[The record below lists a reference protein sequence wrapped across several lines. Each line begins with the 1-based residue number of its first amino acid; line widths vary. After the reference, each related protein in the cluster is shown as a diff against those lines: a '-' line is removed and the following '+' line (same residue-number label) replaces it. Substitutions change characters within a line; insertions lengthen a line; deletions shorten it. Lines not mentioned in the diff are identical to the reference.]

1 MGIEGSSAN
10 AYWQAVGKIIQRD
23 FKRITKGAKDKINS
37 ALNYGYGILYGRVQ
51 YSLIKAGLNIYVSY
65 LHSLSEKP
73 TLVYDLIE
81 EFRTFIVDREII
93 AMINRNEKIKLND
106 DGYLD
111 NETKKNI
118 AKNIFERL
126 ATYTKYRDKQMKI
139 ENIILSQAYAL
150 KNAIVNNET
159 YKPFIGKY

>member
-1 MGIEGSSAN
+1 M
-10 AYWQAVGKIIQRD
+10 
-23 FKRITKGAKDKINS
+23 
-37 ALNYGYGILYGRVQ
+37 
-51 YSLIKAGLNIYVSY
+51 SY
-65 LHSLSEKP
+65 LHSTDNTKP

-81 EFRTFIVDREII
+81 EFRTFVVDREIV
-93 AMINRNEKIKLND
+93 AMINRDEKISLTN

-126 ATYTKYRDKQMKI
+126 STYTKYRNKQMKT

-150 KNAIVNNET
+150 KEAVLNAEK